1 MTVNVRDKLRITLE
15 QILNEIA
22 TTKAGDTREWRAA
35 RLDELEKLGNSAAKI
50 IDALEAIEQQ
60 ADSGPYEIISQ
71 GIT

>member
-1 MTVNVRDKLRITLE
+1 MTIDVRDKLRVVLE

-22 TTKAGDTREWRAA
+22 TTKLGDSREWRAA
-35 RLDELEKLGNSAAKI
+35 RFDELERLGNSAAKI
-50 IDALEAIEQQ
+50 IDALEAIEQE